1 MSTRAP
7 TLIIGYGNPSRGDDA
22 LGPMAIAQI
31 EDRIQAHPEWGQ
43 IELVTDFQLQIEFVT
58 DLVGRERVIFIDA
71 TAQGNDG
78 FEFAPLLAKHETP
91 TTSHALEPARLL
103 GVFENFYSYAAPPCY
118 LLAISGYGFELGE
131 PMSEPANANL
141 DAALNMLGQW
151 LSAQHMALT
160 CHA

>member
-1 MSTRAP
+1 VSTRAP

-58 DLVGRERVIFIDA
+58 DLAGRERVIFIDA
-71 TAQGNDG
+71 TTQGTDAFN
-78 FEFAPLLAKHETP
+78 FAPLTAKHNAP
-91 TTSHALEPARLL
+91 VTSHALEPASLL
-103 GVFENFYSYAAPPCY
+103 DVFKKFYGCDAPPCY
-118 LLAISGYGFELGE
+118 LLTITGIQFELGE
-131 PMSEPANANL
+131 PMSQQANSNL
-141 DAALNMLGQW
+141 DAALATLEQW
-151 LSAQHMALT
+151 LSMHCAPVL